1 MVVDVIMI
9 TLENRART
17 DTNLMRQWIQR
28 YRYLTRLMAVVAACV
43 GIIGCA
49 PTANTQKAVADYK
62 TIASQISIGDAKEYV
77 LSALQASQQF
87 IPAQFKRPSEQ
98 YLSYGEQVEIHFVRT
113 ALASGIENADDDFT
127 PYVFKN
133 DVLVSVGWTYVSK
146 TDFLDK
152 AKEAISAGGV
162 KQDQDV
168 VGDRRQ

>member
-1 MVVDVIMI
+1 MI
-9 TLENRART
+9 PLETWGRT
-17 DTNLMRQWIQR
+17 DITFMHQWIR
-28 YRYLTRLMAVVAACV
+28 RHCDLTQLMAVIAACV
-43 GIIGCA
+43 SVVGCT
-49 PTANTQKAVADYK
+49 PTAMTQQAVIDYQ
-62 TIASQISIGDAKEYV
+62 TVASQISIGDAKEYV
-77 LSALQASQQF
+77 LRALKSSQQA
-87 IPAQFKRPSEQ
+87 IPAQLKRPSEQ

-113 ALASGIENADDDFT
+113 ALASGVENADDDFT

-168 VGDRRQ
+168 VGDRRR